1 MIILAL
7 GLKLNPTNI
16 PSVLVNKPTPY
27 FSIPSLET
35 EDKKL
40 TNEMFIGEV
49 NILNIFSSW
58 CIPCLIEHPQM
69 EKLSEYYKI
78 PVYGINYK
86 DKKEDCRKWL
96 KKNGNPY
103 QLIGLDPTGRTS
115 IDLGSYG
122 VPENFLTRGKI
133 ISSISF
139 FVTGPVCLYL
149 IIPALSIKKVSG
161 TPYDP
166 RSILVLPVGSKPI
179 N

>member
-58 CIPCLIEHPQM
+58 CIPCLVEHPQM

-86 DKKEDCRKWL
+86 DKKEDCKKWL

-115 IDLGSYG
+115 INLIVFTRFSRLFAHI
-122 VPENFLTRGKI
+122 FLFLRVFQKF
-133 ISSISF
+133 SMFFKCCAISF
-139 FVTGPVCLYL
+139 AFSCP
-149 IIPALSIKKVSG
+149 IWRIPRA
-161 TPYDP
+161 
-166 RSILVLPVGSKPI
+166 
-179 N
+179 

>member
-78 PVYGINYK
+78 SVYGINYK
-86 DKKEDCRKWL
+86 DKKEDCKKWL
-96 KKNGNPY
+96 KKNVLSIIATPDFY
-103 QLIGLDPTGRTS
+103 FYCIFELFRESSKFSSLKPHAIDTS
-115 IDLGSYG
+115 INVLFYFETFSGIPKNRWFLMWSGS
-122 VPENFLTRGKI
+122 
-133 ISSISF
+133 
-139 FVTGPVCLYL
+139 
-149 IIPALSIKKVSG
+149 
-161 TPYDP
+161 
-166 RSILVLPVGSKPI
+166 
-179 N
+179 

>member
-16 PSVLVNKPTPY
+16 PSVLVNKSTPY

-78 PVYGINYK
+78 HVYGINYK
-86 DKKEDCRKWL
+86 DKKEDCKKWL

-122 VPENFLTRGKI
+122 VPETFLIDKAGI
-133 ISSISF
+133 IRYRH
-139 FVTGPVCLYL
+139 TGPVTKNDMDE
-149 IIPALSIKKVSG
+149 IILPLVKKLN
-161 TPYDP
+161 D
-166 RSILVLPVGSKPI
+166 
-179 N
+179 

>member
-16 PSVLVNKPTPY
+16 PSVLVNKSTPY

-86 DKKEDCRKWL
+86 DKKEDC
-96 KKNGNPY
+96 KNWKHSA
-103 QLIGLDPTGRTS
+103 RS
-115 IDLGSYG
+115 IYNVKDL
-122 VPENFLTRGKI
+122 NFLFYHYLKHK
-133 ISSISF
+133 
-139 FVTGPVCLYL
+139 YL
-149 IIPALSIKKVSG
+149 IKNTKNYYL
-161 TPYDP
+161 
-166 RSILVLPVGSKPI
+166 
-179 N
+179 